1 MSSSLSPDQY
11 GSNRSQS
18 SPEASGASQ
27 DKGALSP
34 LNLGFFKS
42 LADKRANREGNPPK
56 RRGPKPDSKPA
67 LTRRQELNR
76 QAQRTHRER
85 KELYIKALED
95 EVLRLKELYSNVSQ
109 DKDRLAEENRQ
120 LRDILA
126 HNGLPFPRGGGPH
139 DDSASNPSGG
149 HHSSTGSPYAPGS
162 HAAFSPSQSTAP
174 SVTSSGHPANM
185 HHHQHHMTGDQM
197 RSAVGHTSNGKGV
210 DFEQAGIDFVLALEK
225 PCMQHMPFL
234 LDRAN
239 EADGDPCGHALM
251 ATCPPKPF
259 ENLTPETPFGST
271 HTHDSPIGD
280 VPAQGTWELSKADLS
295 TLLDLSRRLKLD
307 GEITP
312 VMAWGM
318 ILNHPRFA
326 DFKPEDFQRL
336 AEELGRKVR
345 CYGFGAVMEE
355 FELQDAFE
363 SVLPC
368 EPDTMV
374 F

>member
-18 SPEASGASQ
+18 SPEASGGAQ
-27 DKGALSP
+27 DKSALSP

-109 DKDRLAEENRQ
+109 DKERLAEENRQ
-120 LRDILA
+120 LRGILA
-126 HNGLPFPRGGGPH
+126 HNGIPFPRGGGPH
-139 DDSASNPSGG
+139 DDSSSNPSGG
-149 HHSSTGSPYAPGS
+149 HQSSAGGSPYAPGS

-174 SVTSSGHPANM
+174 SVTSSGHPGNM
-185 HHHQHHMTGDQM
+185 HHMTGDQM
-197 RSAVGHTSNGKGV
+197 RSAVHVSNGKGV
-210 DFEQAGIDFVLALEK
+210 DFEQAGIDFVLAYDNSASSRAYLSPPPHLEK

-239 EADGDPCGHALM
+239 EVDGDPCGHALM

-271 HTHDSPIGD
+271 HTRDSPSGD

-345 CYGFGAVMEE
+345 CYG
-355 FELQDAFE
+355 
-363 SVLPC
+363 
-368 EPDTMV
+368 
-374 F
+374 

>member
-1 MSSSLSPDQY
+1 MSSSLSPDH
-11 GSNRSQS
+11 
-18 SPEASGASQ
+18 
-27 DKGALSP
+27 ALSP

-109 DKDRLAEENRQ
+109 DKERLAEENRQ
-120 LRDILA
+120 LRGILA
-126 HNGLPFPRGGGPH
+126 HNGIPFPRGGGPH
-139 DDSASNPSGG
+139 DDSSSNPSGG
-149 HHSSTGSPYAPGS
+149 HQSSAGGSPYAPGS

-174 SVTSSGHPANM
+174 SVTSSGHPGNM
-185 HHHQHHMTGDQM
+185 HHMTGDQM
-197 RSAVGHTSNGKGV
+197 RSAVHVSNGKGV

-239 EADGDPCGHALM
+239 EVDGDPCGHALM

-271 HTHDSPIGD
+271 HTRDSPSGD